1 MGRTRGF
8 QLGFTYTIGTTGL
21 SVTTQYGNKAA
32 LETMPGVDYV
42 YVAPTFQLPEDYSL
56 DTGDAYQPMTNNATT
71 MIGADVVNETGFTG
85 KGMKIAILDTGI
97 VVNHPSFAALPED
110 KLTEDSMTQESV
122 DAIWD
127 TLNASQTYFRN
138 SSYYNSKLPFIF
150 NYDGLNFDVS
160 HATAGHD
167 HGTHV
172 AGIAAANKTDSTSVV
187 GVAPDAQLVVMQVF
201 SRGGGANWTT
211 ILAALEDC
219 VRLDVD
225 VANLC
230 FSLGGGLSPL
240 SRRGQAGGSDPLCRD
255 GY

>member
-1 MGRTRGF
+1 
-8 QLGFTYTIGTTGL
+8 
-21 SVTTQYGNKAA
+21 
-32 LETMPGVDYV
+32 
-42 YVAPTFQLPEDYSL
+42 
-56 DTGDAYQPMTNNATT
+56 
-71 MIGADVVNETGFTG
+71 
-85 KGMKIAILDTGI
+85 
-97 VVNHPSFAALPED
+97 
-110 KLTEDSMTQESV
+110 MTQESV

-225 VANLC
+225 AANL
-230 FSLGGGLSPL
+230 SLGSGAGFTTSGDKAMLEVLNRFAETDIEILIAAGNDTNNAYMLSLIHIFLCWLPG
-240 SRRGQAGGSDPLCRD
+240 SPRRTLPRRQLRLPAIRASSWLALRA
-255 GY
+255 